1 MHFAP
6 LNIVSIIITAY
17 LLLLLFT
24 IVACSLFIFVACFCC
39 SHLQLVAQ
47 EQFPTSRAADEKNV
61 TAVDVEGVE
70 AMGQL
75 VYELAKVA
83 QDTQDS
89 SV

>member
-1 MHFAP
+1 M
-6 LNIVSIIITAY
+6 
-17 LLLLLFT
+17 
-24 IVACSLFIFVACFCC
+24 
-39 SHLQLVAQ
+39 AQ
-47 EQFPTSRAADEKNV
+47 EQFPTSRAADEMNV
-61 TAVDVEGVE
+61 KAVDVEGVE